1 MDNEKKTKP
10 QKAKEQKPRPQKEEE
25 RKQVDGHSENTFD
38 FGGLP
43 PRDLKKNLG
52 CG

>member
-1 MDNEKKTKP
+1 MDNDKNSKL
-10 QKAKEQKPRPQKEEE
+10 QKAKEQKPQPKKEEVKKPADD
-25 RKQVDGHSENTFD
+25 RSENTFD

>member
-1 MDNEKKTKP
+1 MQNLNIMTKKKKSK
-10 QKAKEQKPRPQKEEE
+10 QVKAKEAVIKLPTAL
-25 RKQVDGHSENTFD
+25 QVEANPG

-43 PRDLKKNLG
+43 ERDLKKNLG

>member
-1 MDNEKKTKP
+1 MKKKSKKKDVKSRELTSKPEDGVKQAVEK
-10 QKAKEQKPRPQKEEE
+10 
-25 RKQVDGHSENTFD
+25 TFD

-43 PRDLKKNLG
+43 ERDLKKNLG